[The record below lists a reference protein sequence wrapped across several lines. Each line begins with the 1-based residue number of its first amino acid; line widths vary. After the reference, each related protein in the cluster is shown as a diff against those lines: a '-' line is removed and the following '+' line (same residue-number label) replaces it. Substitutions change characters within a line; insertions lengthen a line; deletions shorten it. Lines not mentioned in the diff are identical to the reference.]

1 MSLSI
6 SSSVVEKFQFNG
18 KNVRSLYI
26 KDIGECLLA
35 KDVYEAVGYERD
47 AGIQAI
53 QRLVPDAYKLRLG
66 DVKIDLDKVIKNDNL
81 HPDTVLL
88 KESGLYC
95 FLLRC
100 KKDKAQPFMKWVVET
115 VLPRE
120 VRKLNKQLE
129 NAEAKIEVKDASIAL
144 LSDDLEVANNRCR
157 QLEFNSVGLQGEI
170 RAKNQ
175 QISQLQERYVD
186 YANDLG
192 LDNVVM
198 IVRKHTTEAEDR
210 HFNFPYYIA
219 RIQRRKLAT
228 KRRWT
233 FKKFTISEEIVV
245 INNPN
250 SIHAFNRLEEQGHI
264 NRYKC
269 HFRLV
274 DLTREDLYD
283 MGIPPPIEA

>member
-1 MSLSI
+1 MAVSI
-6 SSSVVEKFQFNG
+6 SSSVVEKFNFNG
-18 KNVRSLYI
+18 QNVRSLYI

-35 KDVYEAVGYERD
+35 KDVYKAVGYEQEN
-47 AGIQAI
+47 GKKAI
-53 QRLVPDAYKLRLG
+53 QNLVPDGYKLRYG
-66 DVKIDLDKVIKNDNL
+66 DVKFSVNKRDEIKPL

-120 VRKLNKQLE
+120 VRRLNEQLE
-129 NAEAKIEVKDASIAL
+129 NAEASIAL

-175 QISQLQERYVD
+175 QIAQLQERYVD
-186 YANDLG
+186 YANDPG

-210 HFNFPYYIA
+210 HFFNFPYYIA
-219 RIQRRKLAT
+219 RIQRRNLAT
-228 KRRWT
+228 KRRCIL
-233 FKKFTISEEIVV
+233 KKFPNSEEIVV